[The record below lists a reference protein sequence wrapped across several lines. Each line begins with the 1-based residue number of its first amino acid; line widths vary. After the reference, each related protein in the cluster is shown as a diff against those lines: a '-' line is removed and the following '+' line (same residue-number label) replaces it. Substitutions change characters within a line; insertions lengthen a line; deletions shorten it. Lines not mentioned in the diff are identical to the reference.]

1 MIKSVDGPV
10 FGPDPKPLNWKDNP
24 KTTLKPQNIMKSIEE
39 PQFGPEM
46 RPKDWPDKT
55 VYNWEIK

>member
-1 MIKSVDGPV
+1 M
-10 FGPDPKPLNWKDNP
+10 KP
-24 KTTLKPQNIMKSIEE
+24 IEG